1 MTNDGYVQELGE
13 GEYYPAELPQVDFD
27 HAEVDPENPGFASL
41 LHALRGYR
49 AGHFDG
55 TVIEAYVVGLSP
67 RLDAAFQQWEQVAG
81 QPLQEM
87 GLGEE
92 QIAQLQGAFSATEA
106 LLQEM
111 DVVLG
116 LIERGLT
123 EPDDAALDEA
133 EQRLA
138 NVHEEIKGALG

>member
-13 GEYYPAELPQVDFD
+13 GEYYPAELPEVDFE
-27 HAEVDPENPGFASL
+27 HAEVDPSNPGFASL

-49 AGHFDG
+49 SGQFDG
-55 TVIEAYVVGLSP
+55 TVLEAYVVGLSP
-67 RLDAAFQQWEQVAG
+67 RLDQAFQQWEEVAG

-123 EPDDAALDEA
+123 EPHDPSLDEA
-133 EQRLA
+133 EERLA
-138 NVHEEIKGALG
+138 AIHQEIKGALG

>member
-1 MTNDGYVQELGE
+1 MSQDGYVQELGE
-13 GEYYPAELPQVDFD
+13 GEYYPVELPEVDFD
-27 HAEVDPENPGFASL
+27 HAEVDPANPGFASL
-41 LHALRGYR
+41 LHALRGFR
-49 AGHFDG
+49 AGHFDAP
-55 TVIEAYVVGLSP
+55 VLEAYVVGLSP
-67 RLDAAFQQWEQVAG
+67 RLETAFSQWEQVAN

-111 DVVLG
+111 DLVLG
-116 LIERGLT
+116 LIERGLS
-123 EPDDAALDEA
+123 EEDEASLDEA

-138 NVHEEIKGALG
+138 NVHQEIKGALG

>member
-13 GEYYPAELPQVDFD
+13 GEYYPAELPEVDFD
-27 HAEVDPENPGFASL
+27 HAEVDPANPGFASL
-41 LHALRGYR
+41 LHALRGVR
-49 AGHFDG
+49 AGHFDAS
-55 TVIEAYVVGLSP
+55 VLEAYVVGLSP
-67 RLDAAFQQWEQVAG
+67 RLEAAFQQWEQVAG

-87 GLGEE
+87 GLGDE

-111 DVVLG
+111 DLVLG

-123 EPDDAALDEA
+123 EGDEPSLDEA

-138 NVHEEIKGALG
+138 NVHQEIKAALG

>member
-13 GEYYPAELPQVDFD
+13 GEYYPAELPDVDFD
-27 HAEVDPENPGFASL
+27 HAEVDPANPGFASL
-41 LHALRGYR
+41 LYALRGYR
-49 AGHFDG
+49 VGQFDAP
-55 TVIEAYVVGLSP
+55 VLEAYVVGLSP
-67 RLDAAFQQWEQVAG
+67 RLEHAFQQWEQVAG

-87 GLGEE
+87 GLAEE

-111 DVVLG
+111 DLVLG

-123 EPDDAALDEA
+123 EDDLSSLDEA

-138 NVHEEIKGALG
+138 NVHNEIKAALG

>member
-1 MTNDGYVQELGE
+1 LGE
-13 GEYYPAELPQVDFD
+13 GEYYPAELPEVDFD
-27 HAEVDPENPGFASL
+27 HAEVDPANPGFASL

-49 AGHFDG
+49 VGQFD
-55 TVIEAYVVGLSP
+55 VSVLEAYVVGLSP
-67 RLDAAFQQWEQVAG
+67 RLEQAFQQWEQVAG

-87 GLGEE
+87 GLAEE
-92 QIAQLQGAFSATEA
+92 QVAQLQGAFSATEA

-111 DVVLG
+111 DLVLG

-123 EPDDAALDEA
+123 EGDLPSLDEA

-138 NVHEEIKGALG
+138 NVHNEIKAALG

>member
-1 MTNDGYVQELGE
+1 MSQDGYVQELGE
-13 GEYYPAELPQVDFD
+13 GEYYPVELPEVDFD
-27 HAEVDPENPGFASL
+27 HAEVDPANPGFASL

-49 AGHFDG
+49 AGQFDAP
-55 TVIEAYVVGLSP
+55 VLEAYVVGLSP
-67 RLDAAFQQWEQVAG
+67 RLEMAFSQWEQVAN

-87 GLGEE
+87 GLGED

-111 DVVLG
+111 DIVLG
-116 LIERGLT
+116 LIERGLS
-123 EPDDAALDEA
+123 EDDEASLDEA

-138 NVHEEIKGALG
+138 NVHQEIKGALG

>member
-1 MTNDGYVQELGE
+1 LSQDGYVQELGE
-13 GEYYPAELPQVDFD
+13 GEYYPVELPEVDFD
-27 HAEVDPENPGFASL
+27 HAEVDPANPGFASL

-49 AGHFDG
+49 AGQFDAP
-55 TVIEAYVVGLSP
+55 VLEAYVLGLSP
-67 RLDAAFQQWEQVAG
+67 RLEMAFHQWEQVSQ

-87 GLGEE
+87 GLAEE

-111 DVVLG
+111 DLVLG
-116 LIERGLT
+116 LIERGLG
-123 EPDDAALDEA
+123 EGDEASLHEA

-138 NVHEEIKGALG
+138 SVHQEIKGALG

>member
-1 MTNDGYVQELGE
+1 MSQDGYVQELGE
-13 GEYYPAELPQVDFD
+13 GEYYPVELPEVDFD
-27 HAEVDPENPGFASL
+27 HAEVDPANPGFASL

-49 AGHFDG
+49 AGQFDAP
-55 TVIEAYVVGLSP
+55 VLEAYVVGLSP
-67 RLDAAFQQWEQVAG
+67 RLEMAFNQWEQVAQ

-87 GLGEE
+87 GLAEE

-111 DVVLG
+111 DLVLG
-116 LIERGLT
+116 LIERGLG
-123 EPDDAALDEA
+123 EGDDASLDEA

>member
-13 GEYYPAELPQVDFD
+13 GEYYPAELPEVDFD
-27 HAEVDPENPGFASL
+27 HAEVDPANPGFASL
-41 LHALRGYR
+41 LHALRGFR
-49 AGHFDG
+49 AGQFDAS
-55 TVIEAYVVGLSP
+55 VLEAYVIGLSP
-67 RLDAAFQQWEQVAG
+67 RLESAFQQWEQVAG

-123 EPDDAALDEA
+123 EGDEPSLDEA

-138 NVHEEIKGALG
+138 NVHQEIKAALG